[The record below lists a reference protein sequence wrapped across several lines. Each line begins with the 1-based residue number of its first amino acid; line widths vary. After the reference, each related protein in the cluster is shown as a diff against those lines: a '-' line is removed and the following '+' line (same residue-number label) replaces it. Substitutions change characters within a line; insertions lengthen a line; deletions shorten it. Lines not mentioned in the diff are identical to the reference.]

1 MMPLSLAMQTIRGIK
16 SHERS
21 PMDYFFSAQR
31 TRPKSA
37 GGQAQACAAKG
48 IGFQTAPFGGLDF
61 FWRGS
66 PALAPPRWEGC
77 IFGSRQRARS
87 QGQANASAVKVS
99 QVRVVFLEAPSTR
112 AQSRSSQRQRG
123 EGQPS
128 ACRVQTKKKGA
139 PRLEFLA
146 LLGFVRLRF
155 MASLGF
161 VRLP

>member
-1 MMPLSLAMQTIRGIK
+1 MASKIPSPFLASIVISTAVIDKSLSLMMPLSLAMQTIRRIK

-99 QVRVVFLEAPSTR
+99 PVRAESKP
-112 AQSRSSQRQRG
+112 
-123 EGQPS
+123 
-128 ACRVQTKKKGA
+128 KKKARRG
-139 PRLEFLA
+139 
-146 LLGFVRLRF
+146 
-155 MASLGF
+155 
-161 VRLP
+161 